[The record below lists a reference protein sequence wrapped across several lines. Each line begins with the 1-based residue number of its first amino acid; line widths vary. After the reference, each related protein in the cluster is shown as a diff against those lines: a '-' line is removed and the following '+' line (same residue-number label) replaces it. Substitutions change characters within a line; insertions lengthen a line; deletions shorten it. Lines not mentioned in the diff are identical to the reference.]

1 MDGGLYIFVVGAV
14 GIVGSLDSGLRGDH
28 TVLFTKSLIDGR
40 LVISLTSTFGIGIMF
55 SALSIFIFQAT
66 ITILAAQIDCFI
78 SSDLMDQMI
87 GEITGT
93 GGIMIIALGIRMIRI
108 LNIRVANLLPTIL
121 FTVILVAALYYWDS
135 AFQSIIQIF

>member
-28 TVLFTKSLIDGR
+28 TVLFTKSLIDGT

-55 SALSIFIFQAT
+55 SALSIFIFQAA

-78 SSDLMDQMI
+78 SSDLMDRMI